1 MFSKKIYAIFLSLL
15 FIFSLKPINTT
26 GFNAENCDIILK
38 YIVGSKQY
46 YVGDAIMEMD
56 SEPEIKDS
64 RMFLVIRFVLQNI
77 PGTTLDW
84 NGSERKIT
92 IKTPNGKSIKLWI
105 GNPKAEVNGKL
116 LDIDP
121 ENPGNIAPYIKD
133 GRTKVPMRF
142 VGEQLNA
149 RIDWISATSTVILT
163 LFDTFNCDT
172 TLLEGCISKWT
183 EAPDDHYQ
191 IYFHKNCEV
200 TKESVPYL
208 IPKSLKSKT
217 DKIDLSEFFQLK
229 SAITKLMIKIW
240 VTRSGKVRSW
250 DPIPDSKEPPPPE
263 PPDPKPPEPPIKKG
277 RIIGTITGTCNPGV
291 SVTIYDSSKGEVT
304 WSGQTDINGYF
315 ETSTVDNCILKCPG
329 VYKVVPSKQ
338 KYAFT
343 ESSQLVTFKENDC
356 CDPLKPKSTIK
367 KVNFKGVTTAGPG
380 RIIASLGRES
390 SRAITTFNNLSN
402 PNAEILTIDTNIK
415 GSCDTGCNVVFGDTY
430 RVTPKNDGFRYE
442 PAFIDV
448 TVLESC
454 PDGIIRVS
462 FDAIE
467 VPSSC
472 CDWQFRIIPGV
483 DPEKLVLSPG
493 ETRII
498 EIYEI
503 VNNCNEG
510 ENDLKFAISWPKDGK
525 IVSISPAIFTLVP
538 KQRKTLIITIKM
550 PEECKADEAIF
561 FPFTIIPNDCIR
573 RDAHLLAYCKA
584 WNCNASTISMS
595 VYRINQIDG
604 WLEGDKF
611 GTNELIRIYFKIGD
625 PFWKKLFL
633 TKCYQICYDER
644 NNSSGKLIK
653 WGLDY
658 RVVECP

>member
-1 MFSKKIYAIFLSLL
+1 LN
-15 FIFSLKPINTT
+15 PINTT

-46 YVGDAIMEMD
+46 YVGDAVMEMD

-92 IKTPNGKSIKLWI
+92 IKTPSGKSIKLWI

-183 EAPDDHYQ
+183 EAPNDQYQ

-200 TKESVPYL
+200 TKESMPYL

-250 DPIPDSKEPPPPE
+250 DPISDAKEPPPQE
-263 PPDPKPPEPPIKKG
+263 PPNPNPPEPPIKKG

-291 SVTIYDSSKGEVT
+291 SVTIYNSSKGEVA
-304 WSGQTDINGYF
+304 WSGQTDINGYY

-329 VYKVVPSKQ
+329 TYKVVPSKQ
-338 KYAFT
+338 KYTFT
-343 ESSQLVTFKENDC
+343 ESSQLVTFKEDDC

-367 KVNFKGVTTAGPG
+367 KVDFKGVTTAGPG

-390 SRAITTFNNLSN
+390 SRAITSFNNLSN
-402 PNAEILTIDTNIK
+402 PNAEILTIDANIK

-442 PAFIDV
+442 PAFMDV

-454 PDGIIRVS
+454 PDGILRVS

-467 VPSSC
+467 VPSPC

-525 IVSISPAIFTLVP
+525 IVSISPTIFTLVP

-561 FPFTIIPNDCIR
+561 FPFTIIPKNCIK
-573 RDAHLLAYCKA
+573 RDSHLLAYGKA
-584 WNCNASTISMS
+584 WNCKVSSLLLKVLKIDQNAGW
-595 VYRINQIDG
+595 VDG
-604 WLEGDKF
+604 VRTTF
-611 GTNELIRIYFKIGD
+611 GSPVRIYFETKSD
-625 PFWKKLFL
+625 YWKKLEL
-633 TKCYQICYDER
+633 NKCFEICYDER
-644 NNSSGKLIK
+644 NDSSGKLIK

-658 RVVECP
+658 RDAECP